1 MLERGR
7 VVAIDE
13 DALWVETIR
22 QSTCGSCSAR
32 AGCGQGLLNR
42 LGDGRRNHLRVL
54 LDDSSPQEYRLDDS
68 VEFSVSDN
76 VLLKAAAVVYL
87 VPLVGM
93 LLGMGL
99 AHEGSGSQGVAALG
113 ALVGFALGFGL
124 VRLHAWYT
132 RNDPR
137 LQPRLVSRVERA
149 VPTVETVQPQ

>member
-7 VVAIDE
+7 VVAIEE

-54 LDDSSPQEYRLDDS
+54 LGDCSPQDYRLDDP

-87 VPLVGM
+87 MPLASM
-93 LLGMGL
+93 LVGMGL
-99 AHEGSGSQGVAALG
+99 AHELSGSQGAAAIGALG
-113 ALVGFALGFGL
+113 GFALGFGL

-137 LQPRLVSRVERA
+137 LQPRLVSRMERLEA
-149 VPTVETVQPQ
+149 GAETIQPR